1 MNMEPTIAVTR
12 GDASSWETVSLSSI
26 LPAGAKNVRLRFI
39 NQSDFGFNSH
49 FRETGQSEIAPF
61 NLEDNRTG
69 FDIVVPTDSYLSFDY
84 YVEDSGEVD
93 IYVVGY
99 DAVSIPY
106 TTVVSDGAATGWTSV
121 GLGNYVFTDATEAII
136 QFVSQSDFN
145 FDVHYRNN
153 NSSEVAPLSLEAG
166 QTSGLITL
174 SLDDTKAFDYYVDG
188 SGVVDI
194 RLISYSPSKLYCT
207 PDDVYNLKA
216 GIDSTVIS
224 EVNVRRAIE
233 LTDSMLD
240 EHYGKSFLDGTSVT
254 EWLDIEDIDEDDEIT
269 TIFLEKRPVQ
279 SLTSLVSYN
288 TSDEIAKTWATS
300 DYWLDT
306 KLGRLRLRT
315 KEFSHQ
321 NRRVKVVYTYG
332 YSSVPTNIRNLS
344 ATITAMTVLIIQ
356 MGGTYDDVTSYT
368 LPSGVSIGVGEPYMN
383 MRTAI
388 DKLEKERD
396 FILKSIGQLKQ
407 SVYII

>member
-1 MNMEPTIAVTR
+1 MEPTIVVTN
-12 GDASSWETVSLSSI
+12 GTASSWEIISLTSI
-26 LPAGAKNVRLRFI
+26 VPVGTKNVRLRFI
-39 NQSDFGFNSH
+39 NKSDFGFNAH

-69 FDIVVPTDSYLSFDY
+69 FDVVVPTDSALSFNY
-84 YVEDSGEVD
+84 YIEDSGVVD

-99 DAVSIPY
+99 DAISIPY
-106 TTVVSDGAATGWTSV
+106 ATVVSDGAATGWTSV
-121 GLGNYVFTDATEAII
+121 SLRNYVFADATEAII

-166 QTSGLITL
+166 QTSGLITI
-174 SLDDTKAFDYYVDG
+174 SLDATKAFDYYVDD
-188 SGVVDI
+188 SGEVDI
-194 RLISYSPSKLYCT
+194 RLISYSPSKLYSA
-207 PDDVYNLKA
+207 PDDVYNLKS
-216 GIDSTVIS
+216 GIDSTVVS
-224 EVNVRRAIE
+224 EANVRRAIE
-233 LTDSMLD
+233 LTDAMLD
-240 EHYGKSFLDGTSVT
+240 DYYGKSFLDGTSAS
-254 EWLDIEDIDEDDEIT
+254 EWIDIEDLDEDDEIA

-279 SLTSLVSYN
+279 SITSLVSYN
-288 TSDEIAKTWATS
+288 TSDEVAKTWTTS

-332 YSSVPTNIRNLS
+332 YSTVPTSIRNLS
-344 ATITAMTVLIIQ
+344 AVITAMSLLIIQ

-407 SVYII
+407 GVYII